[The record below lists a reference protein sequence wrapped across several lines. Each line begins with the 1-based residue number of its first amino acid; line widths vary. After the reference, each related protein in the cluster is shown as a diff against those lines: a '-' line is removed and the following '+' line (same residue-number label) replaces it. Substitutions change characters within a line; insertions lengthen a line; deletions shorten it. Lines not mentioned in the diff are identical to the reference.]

1 MCLNEAHPRVFV
13 LEKFIANKKSAYFLY
28 FICISPKKNYLCSE
42 IDDFCSISLRVSEM
56 LGEAVVLDVGTKG
69 FVDNCNEM
77 GKWAGIGNQRMLAD
91 HLLYYPR

>member
-1 MCLNEAHPRVFV
+1 
-13 LEKFIANKKSAYFLY
+13 
-28 FICISPKKNYLCSE
+28 
-42 IDDFCSISLRVSEM
+42 M

-91 HLLYYPR
+91 HLLYHPRQFGSRGCGVSGNLPPSLL